1 MAKLDKIMAKV
12 AANHPDWSQARVQKR
27 AQTRLANQQVNK
39 AVKSDLNVPS
49 SDPMAQGAMGLFQN
63 IMDIGGGANG
73 SLDSILSKIGGGGS
87 YTPVNYRPV
96 GGVRDIGSDAVNINL
111 GGLRNALTENANYA
125 LGQNLG
131 ALDARVAQG
140 GLPGS
145 SRHGIAQANTIAD
158 SDRNLQSTLAQANYQ
173 AYDADAA
180 RRLAA
185 AQSNQS
191 GDIATMNANAGLQG
205 QAMGANAQLAAAAMN
220 DATNR
225 IGVAGNIANNQ
236 SNIAL
241 QRNQMLLN
249 ALGNAYDRDMGY
261 RALNNQAM
269 VDLTGMQYGLMNN
282 QQDRALQYN
291 MFGDNL
297 DFQRQ
302 NLLYGMAN
310 AKNDTMNQG
319 IYNTGNMQGAGA
331 GALNSWGS
339 LGDLGNLAGLIAPI
353 LTGNTSGYGTGWSR
367 GNSSAFGMEG
377 GGGVGGSG
385 GGSSKGNIG
394 GGWSSTVICTHMY
407 RNGYIDEDTYNHD
420 RGFGALIRM
429 CDPNIYRGYIVW
441 AAPYVRLMERHPVLT
456 KITAPFAKAW
466 AKHMKYLFTGKDD
479 SLLGKV
485 IMKVGMPVCRFIG
498 KNFNAD
504 EVCHGF

>member
-12 AANHPDWSQARVQKR
+12 AANHPDWDQARVQKR
-27 AQTRLANQQVNK
+27 AQARLANQAVNK
-39 AVKSDLNVPS
+39 AIKSNLNVPS

-63 IMDIGGGANG
+63 IMDIGGGVNG
-73 SLDSILSKIGGGGS
+73 SFDSILSKIGGGGS
-87 YTPVNYRPV
+87 YSPVNWSPV

-225 IGVAGNIANNQ
+225 INVAGNIANNQ

-282 QQDRALQYN
+282 QQDRDLQYR
-291 MFGDNL
+291 MFGDN
-297 DFQRQ
+297 Q
-302 NLLYGMAN
+302 NYLNNQLLYNMATG
-310 AKNDTMNQG
+310 KNDTMNQG

-339 LGDLGNLAGLIAPI
+339 LGDLGNLASLIAPI
-353 LTGNTSGYGTGWSR
+353 LTGNTSGTSFGASR
-367 GNSSAFGMEG
+367 GGSSAFGMDSGASCCFLFLEAKYG
-377 GGGVGGSG
+377 DGSMDEVVR
-385 GGSSKGNIG
+385 K
-394 GGWSSTVICTHMY
+394 Y
-407 RNGYIDEDTYNHD
+407 RDENMTERN
-420 RGFGALIRM
+420 R
-429 CDPNIYRGYIVW
+429 RGYYKLSEVLV
-441 AAPYVRLMERHPVLT
+441 PLMRKSKFIKGLV
-456 KITAPFAKAW
+456 
-466 AKHMKYLFTGKDD
+466 LFTMVDPLVSYGKYYY
-479 SLLGKV
+479 GKGK
-485 IMKVGMPVCRFIG
+485 IGRIFTPV
-498 KNFNAD
+498 KNFWMKMFDYLGQDHEFIRENG
-504 EVCHGF
+504 EVV